1 MRHSALMV
9 VALLLIGSAAPVS
22 GQIRIGLVG
31 GASLADYKS
40 DDNAEHSMRTG
51 FAIGGVV
58 HLELTEMVGLRL
70 EPMYI
75 QKGGNG
81 EDASVQQKATLKSSM
96 IELPAFATL
105 TWGDETR
112 PYLLAG
118 PTVAVML
125 ASDIEGEISG
135 IPVQG
140 DMMDVTERFELGFG
154 IGGGLSHSLERVEL
168 FIEGR
173 YVWGI
178 SDLMKGGQ
186 VPLTTGAFSID
197 ADFDDD
203 TDWYKSRGAQILA
216 GFTIPVG

>member
-1 MRHSALMV
+1 
-9 VALLLIGSAAPVS
+9 
-22 GQIRIGLVG
+22 
-31 GASLADYKS
+31 
-40 DDNAEHSMRTG
+40 
-51 FAIGGVV
+51 
-58 HLELTEMVGLRL
+58 
-70 EPMYI
+70 
-75 QKGGNG
+75 
-81 EDASVQQKATLKSSM
+81 M
-96 IELPAFATL
+96 IELPVFATL
-105 TWGDETR
+105 TWGEETR

-154 IGGGLSHSLERVEL
+154 VGGGLSHSFERVDV

-178 SDLMKGGQ
+178 SDMMKGGQ
-186 VPLTTGAFSID
+186 VELHSGSLSIE

-203 TDWYKSRGAQILA
+203 DDWYKYRGAQILV
-216 GFTIPVG
+216 GFTLPVG

>member
-9 VALLLIGSAAPVS
+9 VALLLIASVAPVS
-22 GQIRIGLVG
+22 GQIRIGVVG

-40 DDNAEHSMRTG
+40 NDNAEHSMRTG
-51 FAIGGVV
+51 FAIGGV
-58 HLELTEMVGLRL
+58 LDFELTEIVGLRL

-81 EDASVQQKATLKSSM
+81 EDASVQQKATLESSM

-105 TWGDETR
+105 TWGVGTR

-125 ASDIEGEISG
+125 ASDIKGEISG

-140 DMMDVTERFELGFG
+140 DMKDVTERFELGFG
-154 IGGGLSHSLERVEL
+154 VGGGFSHSFERMDAFLEA
-168 FIEGR
+168 R
-173 YVWGI
+173 YLWGI
-178 SDLMKGGQ
+178 SDMMKGGQ
-186 VPLTTGAFSID
+186 VELHSGSLSIP
-197 ADFDDD
+197 AYFDDED
-203 TDWYKSRGAQILA
+203 DWYKHRGTQILV
-216 GFTIPVG
+216 GVTVPVG